1 MLDQLRGMHDLGITV
16 ATGSLRGPD
25 GPECVAAYGEHIIPE
40 ISTW

>member
-1 MLDQLRGMHDLGITV
+1 MLDRLRELHDLGVTV

-25 GPECVAAYGEHIIPE
+25 GPEHVAAYGEHIIPE